1 VRILSFDTST
11 NEIHLSL
18 VEAGRALKEMIV
30 AEADSQTR
38 QEAVAALMP
47 SVVDL
52 MAKGGWRK
60 GDLDCIV
67 VGEGPGSF
75 TGVRT
80 GIVTARTMAQALH
93 LPLVPVNLLDCYAS
107 VIPAPAAVV
116 LSAGRGRYFVA
127 GYMSPD
133 NFCSAPTPTPFEVPV
148 PSSTMP
154 QMSLPR
160 QEPVVSEPAISE
172 PATSV
177 PAISEPATSVPPTSV
192 SADEL
197 GPLMAEF
204 ATWYL
209 DEKALSE
216 LSGKQES
223 LASER
228 NGHGPQL
235 ESLPILENIATKQAQ
250 IAWNRVSLKLAEA
263 NQSGNGLSNPPVH
276 PDLTL
281 IESHTL
287 RDLLLQAYPYQSVTP
302 LYLRSPSITMKK
314 PASEK
319 PHGS

>member
-18 VEAGRALKEMIV
+18 VEAGRALKEMII

-47 SVVDL
+47 SIVEL
-52 MAKGGWRK
+52 MAKGGWK
-60 GDLDCIV
+60 KSDLDCIV

-80 GIVTARTMAQALH
+80 GIVTARTIAQAMH
-93 LPLVPVNLLDCYAS
+93 LPLVAVNLMDCYAS
-107 VIPAPAAVV
+107 VIPMPAAVV

-127 GYMSPD
+127 GYKSPD
-133 NFCSAPTPTPFEVPV
+133 NSFYTEGVPAPPQSEVPM
-148 PSSTMP
+148 PST
-154 QMSLPR
+154 
-160 QEPVVSEPAISE
+160 
-172 PATSV
+172 T
-177 PAISEPATSVPPTSV
+177 VPPTSV

-197 GPLMAEF
+197 GLLMAEF
-204 ATWYL
+204 SLWYL

-216 LSGKQES
+216 LTGKEES

-263 NQSGNGLSNPPVH
+263 NQSGNGLSKPPVH
-276 PDLTL
+276 PDLAL

-287 RDLLLQAYPYQSVTP
+287 RDSLLQAYPYQSVTP